1 MNDVLAKH
9 GLNVCVLHMSKMK
22 RVIFSLTSALTLVV
36 SCEVLGLLASFVG
49 SCWPHAMSKCC
60 QYSTDDSKVSDGL
73 SSISIKETRSI
84 LQKII
89 AWIEKSGKGQQ

>member
-1 MNDVLAKH
+1 
-9 GLNVCVLHMSKMK
+9 
-22 RVIFSLTSALTLVV
+22 
-36 SCEVLGLLASFVG
+36 
-49 SCWPHAMSKCC
+49 MSKCC